1 MKPVAAPSA
10 PRLLFLLS
18 VSLGGCH
25 GSSAKPN
32 PIPATG
38 YVVGDT
44 AAFAPRLLNVDQTN
58 RRVTFEVDA
67 PAHVLLVSVVPGESA
82 VPVGAFASDRTLAE
96 PGTHTVPVIAGQTG
110 QMTTTNLTSGSLD
123 QQDYEQCVSR
133 GQRRMPTKRVVVTDS
148 TGKPMEVTEPYDPRD
163 EVEIERGCEA
173 GVNRR
178 ARGQAQQAQATPAP
192 NRFLVLLASNMPMML
207 ADVIE
212 RFEEMRNI
220 PNDVPAT
227 ISEVAAA
234 LYGDRKGVWSA
245 YYVRW

>member
-1 MKPVAAPSA
+1 MKAVAAPVS
-10 PRLLFLLS
+10 LLLVALV
-18 VSLGGCH
+18 VSLGACH
-25 GSSAKPN
+25 RGAVN
-32 PIPATG
+32 PSLSPTAG

-44 AAFAPRLLNVDQTN
+44 TAFGPRLLNVDPKNQ
-58 RRVTFEVDA
+58 RVTFEVNA
-67 PAHVLLVSVVPGESA
+67 PAHVLLLSVVPGESA

-96 PGTHTVPVIAGQTG
+96 AGTHTVPVIAGQTG
-110 QMTTTNLTSGSLD
+110 PTATANLTSGSLD
-123 QQDYEQCVSR
+123 QQDYERCVSR
-133 GQRRMPTKRVVVTDS
+133 GQRSMPRKRVVVTDS
-148 TGKPMEVTEPYDPRD
+148 TGKPMEVSEPYDPRD

-173 GVNRR
+173 GVNGRSR
-178 ARGQAQQAQATPAP
+178 TQATQAQASPAA

-207 ADVIE
+207 ADAIQ

-234 LYGDRKGVWSA
+234 LYGDRKGIWSA